1 MHTSKLM
8 VVAAICVATAP
19 SPSRAAAVRYS
30 MPVWSM
36 GNYNPDN
43 PTNLTM
49 TTASPRLAFKGQT
62 LAEVKAKLDDG
73 YQMFAQMC
81 GANINPAGKVLAPLY
96 NVKRYPSTGSI
107 QKLFGDFCI
116 VNNETK
122 AVCVEF
128 SDGDDGVEV
137 KVLQT
142 LYRTSG
148 AANTDFMNVAAD
160 GKVTYKNYT
169 RLSNIATGWQSGA
182 YGAATLQLAK
192 FVPSAAPMLV
202 FPGATLEDV
211 RGCGFSAFMGGASER
226 HGRIAQGC
234 NKTLET
240 DGESGAVTAITIEF
254 QVVADDA
261 LKCVVARFT
270 DGEGGVHAQTLAA
283 RSAASESVGFVFSN
297 GDGTYGG
304 TEVAVSTGYDE
315 SGYGIYGLMA
325 QKAGVYS
332 TASGNVTSTASLVWP
347 GVTLDDIKDDYL
359 GCHFAAGNIASI
371 GIEGRGCNRRI
382 TTDSSGSA
390 TNIRVE
396 YQTRDGGKAGQMF
409 VKCVVVDLTNGEGG
423 VYAKR
428 VGASYKAEA
437 EPVGA
442 PFVAANGSYSGSA
455 IYNVYGLFA
464 VPCIALEADEDW
476 SQYGRQFL
484 GDAVVDLNG
493 HSLTAGELAFDTSRI
508 GMVVNTAYTT
518 TADMRFFAFE
528 GGTISNDCVNVGNY
542 CVGTDNIRLVK
553 DGVGV
558 YYAAKPQEYKS
569 GTEVAHGILK
579 PVTAPISSNSGVFG
593 ATSGAVTVD
602 EGGVLDWNGVWNFT
616 AYAEF
621 ILNGGTMQNGGS
633 REFDTD
639 YALLKKVT
647 LANDSNFAVPKTW
660 GLINSNF
667 GANTLVMDGHNL
679 GIDINS
685 GKRLIFTNVQAPGTG
700 RIEVRGA
707 GVLEVRSDKSGTGF
721 VGSGIDLWSSSE
733 LRLVGPMSVHDY
745 EAAATK
751 NGSGLGDNVMKVHG
765 TFKPMTRYF
774 RGVTMQDGSTVDF
787 SEWPENAGW
796 PVVNAYTCTGDKTIK
811 FAAAGEGSTTTITVK
826 LGDRKVAGGKVL
838 AWASGNDISRVKFVR
853 GDSGRNYALVK
864 EDDGLYVKIG
874 LVLFVK

>member
-1 MHTSKLM
+1 
-8 VVAAICVATAP
+8 
-19 SPSRAAAVRYS
+19 
-30 MPVWSM
+30 M

-148 AANTDFMNVAAD
+148 AANTDFINVAAD

-169 RLSNIATGWQSGA
+169 KLSNIATGWHSGA
-182 YGAATLQLAK
+182 YGAANLQLAK

-211 RGCGFSAFMGGASER
+211 KGYGFSAFMGGASER

-234 NKTLET
+234 NTTLAT
-240 DGESGAVTAITIEF
+240 DGENGAVTAITVEF

-315 SGYGIYGLMA
+315 SGYGIYGLMV

-396 YQTRDGGKAGQMF
+396 YQVRDGGAAGQMF
-409 VKCVVVDLTNGEGG
+409 VKCVVVDLINGDGG

-437 EPVGA
+437 QPVGA
-442 PFVAANGSYSGSA
+442 AFVAANGSYSGSA

-508 GMVVNTAYTT
+508 GMVVNTAYAT
-518 TADMRFFAFE
+518 TAEMRFFAFE

-621 ILNGGTMQNGGS
+621 ILNGGTMQNDGS

-751 NGSGLGDNVMKVHG
+751 DGSGLGDNVMKVHG
-765 TFKPMTRYF
+765 TFKPVTKFF
-774 RGVTMQDGSTVDF
+774 RGCTMQNGATMDF
-787 SEWPENAGW
+787 SEWPDSQ
-796 PVVNAYTCTGDKTIK
+796 PVASAYTSEGDKDIT
-811 FAAAGEGSTTTITVK
+811 FADGATVYVK
-826 LGDRKVAGGKVL
+826 LGSRKFAGGKV
-838 AWASGNDISRVKFVR
+838 ISWNEKPKNVGTVKFR
-853 GDSGRNYALVK
+853 SAPGERKRTFTAK
-864 EDDGLYVKIG
+864 DDGLYAVSG
-874 LVLFVK
+874 LVVVVR